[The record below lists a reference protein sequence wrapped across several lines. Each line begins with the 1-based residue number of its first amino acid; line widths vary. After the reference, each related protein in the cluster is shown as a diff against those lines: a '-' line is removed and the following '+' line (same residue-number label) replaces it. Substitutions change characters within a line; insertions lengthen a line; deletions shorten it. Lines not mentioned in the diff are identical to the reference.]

1 MEALIG
7 CLYAGDNNN
16 ARDRNLRLQ
25 GRGRPLSEPFTNK
38 EIEMEHGKICPG
50 STASK

>member
-16 ARDRNLRLQ
+16 VETGNLGCKEE
-25 GRGRPLSEPFTNK
+25 GRHCQS
-38 EIEMEHGKICPG
+38 H
-50 STASK
+50 